1 MKCFL
6 MIFSIIVLRCCW
18 GPTDY
23 QLMSDIQNRDS
34 TLKEL
39 NGNYNINELNGEDVS
54 SFNLNI
60 TFNDSTKQ
68 VSGFSGCNRF
78 FGSYTID
85 NNKLKFSN
93 LGSTKMLCNEVS
105 NHIEQDLFKAFNKA
119 NIVLFR
125 KGGFS
130 FFNNKKLLLIATKQ
144 TTNDNLNIEYT
155 ASSRGTYKQIII
167 NKKTISTITKRGGK
181 PIVKNC
187 SSNDWNRIIKNLKP
201 VEVANISEL
210 EPPSKDFQFDGAAI
224 TRLKITKDGKDYETQ
239 SFDHGNPPKEITE
252 LVKEILSISENI
264 E

>member
-1 MKCFL
+1 
-6 MIFSIIVLRCCW
+6 MIFSMIILRCCW

-23 QLMSDIQNRDS
+23 QIMSDLQSRDL

-39 NGNYNINELNGEDVS
+39 NGNYNINELNSKDVS

-85 NNKLKFSN
+85 NNKLNFSN
-93 LGSTKMLCNEVS
+93 LGSTRMFCDEAS
-105 NHIEQDLFKAFNKA
+105 NHIEQDLLKAFNKA
-119 NIVLFR
+119 NLVLFR
-125 KGGFS
+125 KDGFS
-130 FFNNKKLLLIATKQ
+130 FFNNKKLLLIATKEIL
-144 TTNDNLNIEYT
+144 NDDLNIEYT

-167 NKKTISTITKRGGK
+167 NKKTISTVTKRGGK
-181 PIVKNC
+181 PIIKNC
-187 SSNDWNRIIKNLKP
+187 SSNNWNRIIKNLKP
-201 VEVANISEL
+201 IEIANISEL

-224 TRLKITKDGKDYETQ
+224 ARLKITKDGKDYETQ
-239 SFDHGNPPKEITE
+239 SFDHGNPPKEIIE